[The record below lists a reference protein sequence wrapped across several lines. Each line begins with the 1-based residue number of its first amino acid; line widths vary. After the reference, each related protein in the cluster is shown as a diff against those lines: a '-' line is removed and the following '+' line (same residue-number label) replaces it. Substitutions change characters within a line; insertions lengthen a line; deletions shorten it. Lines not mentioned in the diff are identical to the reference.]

1 MEKNFY
7 LGCSLKLLEND
18 HAFDLPHLYF
28 PLPNIDNSSDPL
40 PDFSGM
46 LRSCC

>member
-1 MEKNFY
+1 MQTMGISCSGKGLPDWDMY
-7 LGCSLKLLEND
+7 LAGQVPVM
-18 HAFDLPHLYF
+18 AAGRT
-28 PLPNIDNSSDPL
+28 DNSDDPL